1 MHFGGWLSDPV
12 GAAEQTVAMS
22 WRDADTPPPGPDI
35 WRTLGWSCAA
45 IGCAGILSALALTGT
60 SPTPY
65 GHYTPDDF
73 FRAEWWVVASF
84 TAYPLFFAS
93 RSSWRV
99 ALPLTVLVVAQ
110 MGYIVNRAVSD
121 MAIAGVATGAHRLWY
136 VAWAVQSLVM
146 VAAAAAGSR
155 ISLRNRRWERR
166 MRRAAGT
173 DRRVRRTRVDA
184 VDDVPGW
191 HEGFYTAG

>member
-1 MHFGGWLSDPV
+1 
-12 GAAEQTVAMS
+12 
-22 WRDADTPPPGPDI
+22 
-35 WRTLGWSCAA
+35 
-45 IGCAGILSALALTGT
+45 
-60 SPTPY
+60 
-65 GHYTPDDF
+65 
-73 FRAEWWVVASF
+73 
-84 TAYPLFFAS
+84 
-93 RSSWRV
+93 
-99 ALPLTVLVVAQ
+99 

-166 MRRAAGT
+166 MRKAAGT